1 MQASAAAARYEKD
14 EKPKTKLFSLRTPYM
29 KQGRITQLVA
39 ETENMWIHTKIN
51 YEGGENEIHTH
62 LDEDHSFIVLEGQM
76 SVFDEKGNELKV
88 GKYQGVMIPRGAYY
102 RYLNTG
108 SENLVVIRVGA
119 GIKGQKQGGQDMRV
133 RPDGKPLIASSEEN
147 KTVPPIEDTR
157 FFADFAGEPN
167 TEKDTRR
174 KGHKEKRR
182 QGDL

>member
-1 MQASAAAARYEKD
+1 MQASATAARIDKD
-14 EKPKTKLFSLRTPYM
+14 EKPQTKLFSLRTPYM

-108 SENLVVIRVGA
+108 PENLVVIRVGA
-119 GIKGQKQGGQDMRV
+119 GIKGKKQGAEDMRV
-133 RPDGKPLIASSEEN
+133 RPDGKPLVASSEEN

-157 FFADFAGEPN
+157 YFADSAG
-167 TEKDTRR
+167 
-174 KGHKEKRR
+174 
-182 QGDL
+182 

>member
-1 MQASAAAARYEKD
+1 MQASATAATFEKD
-14 EKPKTKLFSLRTPYM
+14 EKPQTKLFSLRTPYM

-88 GKYQGVMIPRGAYY
+88 GKHQGVMIPSGAYY

-108 SENLVVIRVGA
+108 PENLVVIRVGA
-119 GIKGQKQGGQDMRV
+119 GIKGKPQGGEDMRI
-133 RPDGKPLIASSEEN
+133 RPDGKPLPAYSAEN
-147 KTVPPIEDTR
+147 KTVEPIEDSR
-157 FFADFAGEPN
+157 YFADSAG
-167 TEKDTRR
+167 
-174 KGHKEKRR
+174 
-182 QGDL
+182 

>member
-1 MQASAAAARYEKD
+1 MQASATAATFEKD
-14 EKPKTKLFSLRTPYM
+14 EKPQTKLFSLRTPYM

-88 GKYQGVMIPRGAYY
+88 GKHQGVMIPRGAYY

-108 SENLVVIRVGA
+108 PENLVVIRVGA
-119 GIKGQKQGGQDMRV
+119 GIKGKPQGGEDMRI
-133 RPDGKPLIASSEEN
+133 RPDGKPLPAYSAEN
-147 KTVPPIEDTR
+147 KTVEPIEDSR
-157 FFADFAGEPN
+157 YFADSAG
-167 TEKDTRR
+167 
-174 KGHKEKRR
+174 
-182 QGDL
+182 

>member
-1 MQASAAAARYEKD
+1 MQASATAARIDKD
-14 EKPKTKLFSLRTPYM
+14 EKPQTKLFSLRTPYI

-108 SENLVVIRVGA
+108 PENLVVIRVGA
-119 GIKGQKQGGQDMRV
+119 GIKGKKQGGEDMRV
-133 RPDGKPLIASSEEN
+133 RPDGKPLVASSEEN

-157 FFADFAGEPN
+157 YFADSAG
-167 TEKDTRR
+167 
-174 KGHKEKRR
+174 
-182 QGDL
+182 